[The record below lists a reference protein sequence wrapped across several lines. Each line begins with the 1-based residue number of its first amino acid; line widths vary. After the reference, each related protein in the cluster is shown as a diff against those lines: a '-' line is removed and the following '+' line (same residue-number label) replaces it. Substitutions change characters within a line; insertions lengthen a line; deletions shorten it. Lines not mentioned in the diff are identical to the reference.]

1 MNCPLCGE
9 LLISENHHGFTM
21 YYCPKM
27 VDVKDASLFK
37 MVDVK
42 DESLFKQSHYWVNCT
57 LHRHIMIVLPYKIVS
72 YLNPEYKK
80 YSVIKKYFDEDVSYF
95 YTVFDTED
103 IGDNVYI
110 KPASEEK
117 ILNRVKTIMVFS

>member
-27 VDVKDASLFK
+27 VDVKE
-37 MVDVK
+37 
-42 DESLFKQSHYWVNCT
+42 ESQFKQSHYWVNCT

-80 YSVIKKYFDEDVSYF
+80 YSVIKKYYDEDVSYF
-95 YTVFDTED
+95 YIVFDTED

-110 KPASEEK
+110 QPESEEK